1 MAKTIWTNDLKKIFV
16 FAFILRLIIAPIFY
30 HPDIKSQNFDFQ
42 FLAQRKINIYQYL
55 ENNRKSLPNTDTF
68 NYLPLV
74 YFSFGAQQIVLKNIL
89 PSNFSIW
96 LNDWGLDQNNYPN
109 LFYYLLILKLPYIF
123 FDLGVGYLLYKIY
136 NKKILSLWLFNP
148 LSLYLIYVLANF
160 DVVPVFFTVLAFY
173 FLKKSPA
180 SLAYIFLGIAT
191 ALKLYPLLFLPFF
204 LFDQKTNIKKLFI
217 NILAY
222 LLPLVLTIMPFIF
235 DSSFIKEFSGSGLTQ
250 KLFESRLLNIPIYP
264 VIYFIVFLYY
274 IYSKNKKVE
283 TAFLT
288 LFLTFIA
295 LVNFHP
301 QWLLWFLPFVLY
313 PISKNKKWLILFI
326 ATIALALAYVL
337 LINDHFLFWGHF
349 IPIDPFFVQL
359 NPPYFII
366 SQRLHLAPETIQ
378 LYLKYILAFVSL
390 LFLIPS
396 HENLS

>member
-1 MAKTIWTNDLKKIFV
+1 MAKTIFNKDLKILFV
-16 FAFILRLIIAPIFY
+16 FAFILRLIIAPLFY

-89 PSNFSIW
+89 PLNFSIW

-109 LFYYLLILKLPYIF
+109 LFYYMLILKLPYIF
-123 FDLGVGYLLYKIY
+123 FDLGIGYLLYKIY

-160 DVVPVFFTVLAFY
+160 DVVPVFFSILALY
-173 FLKKSPA
+173 CLKKSQ
-180 SLAYIFLGIAT
+180 STLAFIFLGIAT
-191 ALKLYPLLFLPFF
+191 ALKLYPLLFFPFF
-204 LFDQKTNIKKLFI
+204 LVYKKINIKDLFS
-217 NILAY
+217 NTFAF
-222 LLPLVLTIMPFIF
+222 LLPLAITVVPFIF

-264 VIYFIVFLYY
+264 VIYFIIFLYY
-274 IYSKNKKVE
+274 IYSKNKKIE
-283 TAFLT
+283 TAFLY
-288 LFLTFIA
+288 LFLSFI
-295 LVNFHP
+295 VFVDFHP

-326 ATIALALAYVL
+326 AAIVLALTYVF

-366 SQRLHLAPETIQ
+366 SQRFHLAPEAIQ
-378 LYLKYILAFVSL
+378 LCLKYILAFVSL

-396 HENLS
+396 HEDLS